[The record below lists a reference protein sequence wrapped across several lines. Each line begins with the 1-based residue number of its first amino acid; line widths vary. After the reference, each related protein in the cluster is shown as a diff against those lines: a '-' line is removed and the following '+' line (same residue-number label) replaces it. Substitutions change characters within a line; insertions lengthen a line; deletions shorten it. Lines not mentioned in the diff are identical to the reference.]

1 MLGKLCICEPN
12 ELSENDLKRWIAAQ
26 RQNPAL
32 NSPFLHP
39 EFAVLTAR
47 RRLDVRILITD
58 DHLGNRSWFAF
69 HRLDGG
75 LARPIAAPVSD
86 YQGLVFEAGFSA
98 SFPEILK
105 EAGIGVMP
113 FSALVDPNGQMNE
126 HQTHSE
132 SSYLLDLSKGPEH
145 YFAEQQKQYRKYFK
159 KMRQRARADIR
170 DHGNCEVVTD
180 IKDQQALETLFN
192 WKHQQF
198 TRTKKLD
205 VLNVPWIDALLEN
218 AYASKNPDFR
228 AVLSG
233 YKIGGKWAAAE
244 LGLLAEGVY
253 HSWIAAYADEYGR
266 NSPGLLLLHGII
278 EQAPE
283 LGIKQIDIG
292 TGHDHYKKYYA
303 NAFAELGSGCLLGNG
318 AAAKRRKAIFK
329 VCDTMAGLPLGKL
342 GKLPGKL
349 VGSLDYIAACH
360 PAKKDQL
367 SAFGSGILRK
377 INRAE

>member
-12 ELSENDLKRWIAAQ
+12 ELSASDKKRWVAAQ
-26 RQNPAL
+26 QQNPAL

-39 EFAVLTAR
+39 EFATITAR
-47 RRLDVRILITD
+47 RRRDARILIAD
-58 DHLGNRSWFAF
+58 DHLRNRSWFAF
-69 HRLDGG
+69 HRLAGG

-86 YQGLVFEAGFSA
+86 YQGLVFEPGFSA
-98 SFPEILK
+98 NFAEVLQ
-105 EAGIGVMP
+105 EAGIGAMP
-113 FSALVDPNGQMNE
+113 FCALVDPNGQITE

-132 SSYLLDLSKGPEH
+132 SSYLLDLSKGPEQ
-145 YFAEQQKQYRKYFK
+145 YFTEQQKQYRKYFK

-170 DHGNCEVVTD
+170 DHGNCEVITD
-180 IKDQQALETLFN
+180 IKDQQVLETLFN

-198 TRTKKLD
+198 SRTKKLD
-205 VLNVPWIDALLEN
+205 VLNIPWIHSLSQN
-218 AYASKNPDFR
+218 AYASKNPGFR

-244 LGLLAEGVY
+244 LGLLAGGVY
-253 HSWIAAYADEYGR
+253 HSWIAAYDDEYGR

-278 EQAPE
+278 EQAPA

-303 NAFAELGSGCLLGNG
+303 SSSVELGSGCLLGTG
-318 AAAKRRKAIFK
+318 AAAKKRKTLFK
-329 VCDTMAGLPLGKL
+329 VCDTMAGLPFGKL

-349 VGSLDYIAACH
+349 AGSLDYIAACH
-360 PAKKDQL
+360 PAKKDQIQ
-367 SAFGSGILRK
+367 AFGDGILRK
-377 INRAE
+377 IIS